1 MTKPNNAK
9 TNMSKEKEIENLQ
22 NKLKYWKK
30 CLLEYLLYPDVHKGE
45 LEIAA
50 TMVADI
56 LYRLRTVY
64 GIKE

>member
-1 MTKPNNAK
+1 MKPNSAK
-9 TNMSKEKEIENLQ
+9 TNTSKEKEIENLQ
-22 NKLKYWKK
+22 NKLKYWKN
-30 CLLEYLLYPDVHKGE
+30 CLLEYLLHPDGRGE

-64 GIKE
+64 GIKD